1 MNSSTRFYLGLLFS
15 ALTINSM
22 PVSADTNRGC
32 SLEGPYGY
40 LFTGTSFT
48 PTGPV
53 PLTQTGL
60 LSVDKS
66 GNLSG
71 EGSLAFQFTNFMGAG
86 PLWLLLREV
95 QSDGVITPDASNPC
109 TGVVAFLSTATVIK
123 TSNSG
128 LVPEGTVLYAEA
140 PKSIAYTISGQ
151 KNETVNLISTS
162 VDTIASGVAHKQN
175 KPKNGD

>member
-1 MNSSTRFYLGLLFS
+1 MNSPTRFYLGLLFS

-22 PVSADTNRGC
+22 PVSADTSRGC
-32 SLEGPYGY
+32 SLEGSYGY
-40 LFTGTSFT
+40 FFTGTSFT
-48 PTGPV
+48 PTGTV

-71 EGSLAFQFTNFMGAG
+71 EGTVVFQFPNFMGAG
-86 PLWLLLREV
+86 PLWLQLREV
-95 QSDGVITPDASNPC
+95 QSKGVIAPASNPC
-109 TGVVAFLSTATVIK
+109 NGIVEFLSTATVVK
-123 TSNSG
+123 TSNAG

-140 PKSIAYTISGQ
+140 PRAIAYTISGS
-151 KNETVNLISTS
+151 KNETVDLISTS

-175 KPKNGD
+175 KPKNDD